1 MRLVFL
7 AICIP
12 SAAFCFFS
20 QWGARNAGLFLDDP
34 ISVLPIPIDRP
45 TPLDLKEWDQH
56 API

>member
-12 SAAFCFFS
+12 SAAFRFFHS
-20 QWGARNAGLFLDDP
+20 GEHATPPCFLDDP
-34 ISVLPIPIDRP
+34 ISVSPIPIDRP